1 MESLANTSRSMLE
14 PQICTIV
21 ASTAC
26 RSTKGCICCLPPRY
40 DRRNF
45 RCERLRRHRL
55 QAPLGFFRFFFPLD
69 IEEDD
74 DPPRLSFA
82 DKRVCRLKFF
92 LYPFGI
98 FVLSV
103 KKLGFYFMPSKEL
116 LYVYKVAS
124 LAKRCCCSMQVSISV
139 PFYGTLVC
147 TYGTSVVTAS
157 D

>member
-1 MESLANTSRSMLE
+1 M
-14 PQICTIV
+14 
-21 ASTAC
+21 
-26 RSTKGCICCLPPRY
+26 
-40 DRRNF
+40 
-45 RCERLRRHRL
+45 

-124 LAKRCCCSMQVSISV
+124 LAKGAVARCRFLSMYLFRVHEYV
-139 PFYGTLVC
+139 HTGL
-147 TYGTSVVTAS
+147 A
-157 D
+157 